1 MDNQLTIA
9 IHQPNFMPWLGYF
22 YKIWQSDIFIFLDDV
37 QFIKT
42 GSNYTNRV
50 TVNIAGKSSY
60 LTIPIKRGSGVQ
72 EINQTHFLN
81 EKWKKKFIGTLQAN
95 YAKAPYFNE
104 HRELIFELINFQADN
119 LADYN
124 MNFIKKLSKEFNF
137 NTKFKKS
144 SNFHIKTEST
154 QRLIELIT
162 SVNGKIYLSG
172 EGGDNY
178 QEHQAYKNKEI
189 TVTYNKMPKFSYR
202 QLRSE
207 EFISGLSIIDAIFA
221 IGIENLKL
229 NLFTEKTKDIL

>member
-95 YAKAPYFNE
+95 YAKTPYFNE

-162 SVNGKIYLSG
+162 AVNGKIYLSG

-189 TVTYNKMPKFSYR
+189 TITYNKMPKFSYR